1 MNTEYES
8 LIEKLPAHWQSLV
21 AKSVDRF
28 GERSVRYVRYDAEAF
43 GNCLLHIRLGAIH
56 FQLKSDRSEVI
67 VDYRLRVWKPWID
80 LKPVLHRIAGIDDR
94 SLDAERC
101 IRFLID
107 ALEDWNDDKW
117 KRFRK
122 RLR

>member
-1 MNTEYES
+1 VYTEYES
-8 LIEKLPAHWQSLV
+8 LIEKLPALWQELV
-21 AKSVDRF
+21 AKSVHRF
-28 GERSVRYVRYDAEAF
+28 GPRSVRYVRYDAAAF
-43 GNCLLHIRLGAIH
+43 GNCLLHIRVRGIY
-56 FQLKSDRSEVI
+56 FQLISDRSEVF

-80 LKPVLHRIAGIDDR
+80 LKPVLHRITGIDDR

-107 ALEDWNDDKW
+107 AVENWDDEKW